1 MEIGSREMTS
11 ANFKKCTKARI
22 SDVAKNTSLKMM
34 PAQKDR
40 QWGPHPFGPSGAYF
54 VAQNMTTKLKPS
66 FIYLSIGY
74 WGIPLSTKR
83 INLSSKPKDSVFT
96 RFPVE
101 LHLEILEK
109 HLPIHDADEAIRQ
122 VLPRLTPI
130 WLRSIPRLFQQWF
143 DRLTSRDNMRY
154 LGTIEDRNETIE
166 TYRLRSLDLHPDIE
180 IVSHTG
186 YRRLRHNPLP
196 ERAPS
201 LETAQVNL
209 MARLM
214 LLFIEYIM
222 TKWENMKAPSI
233 GKEESREVTTQEQES
248 DCPYCARG
256 RCTDHEIRKARDLVS
271 GAIVLPLYFDLSAHF
286 DLTIPHLILFED
298 ELELI
303 CKDIEVA
310 MRPVIFM
317 YMQRHGEVDWQVGRD
332 ILLAMRG
339 DIDPNPI
346 FDERFADQ
354 SPEIYQSHLD
364 CLRDL
369 GDHVMS
375 DFVLQV

>member
-1 MEIGSREMTS
+1 MADSRPDFHASLLHRYIQAAWDDTGLEMIQMFYQFCHLENGNWI
-11 ANFKKCTKARI
+11 ARDDVRELQEMHKARI

-66 FIYLSIGY
+66 LIYLSIGY
-74 WGIPLSTKR
+74 WGIPLSVKR
-83 INLSSKPKDSVFT
+83 INLFSKPKDS
-96 RFPVE
+96 R
-101 LHLEILEK
+101 
-109 HLPIHDADEAIRQ
+109 
-122 VLPRLTPI
+122 
-130 WLRSIPRLFQQWF
+130 WF
-143 DRLTSRDNMRY
+143 DCLTSRDNMRY

-186 YRRLRHNPLP
+186 YRKLRHNPLP

-256 RCTDHEIRKARDLVS
+256 RCTEHEIRKARDLVS

-298 ELELI
+298 DLELI